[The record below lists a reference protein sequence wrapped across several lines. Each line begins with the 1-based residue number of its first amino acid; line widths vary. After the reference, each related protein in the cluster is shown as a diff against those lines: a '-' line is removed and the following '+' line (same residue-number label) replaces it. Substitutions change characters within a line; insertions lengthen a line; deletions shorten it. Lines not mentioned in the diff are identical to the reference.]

1 MLPYASLRFPKLFYA
16 SISFHS
22 LPYAFICF
30 LYALIAVNAKVSPQE
45 QQQARWSLVYR
56 LLPAEAG
63 KKYYLANILL
73 EANIRVEYG
82 EKNLTHFFKSED
94 VINTF
99 CI

>member
-1 MLPYASLRFPKLFYA
+1 MLPYASL
-16 SISFHS
+16 SFHM

-63 KKYYLANILL
+63 KNLVGVKNILKSVRRL
-73 EANIRVEYG
+73 ASYRIRA
-82 EKNLTHFFKSED
+82 LTLIGRLCNKSMCA
-94 VINTF
+94 TLGSRGQHQL
-99 CI
+99 